1 MKRLILLII
10 TLGVFPALLFAA
22 DTGRTSALFMAPL
35 AASGPADPLVEDIL
49 ASELTA
55 ALQGAGISVA
65 PGRLSLAK
73 GADQPRLP
81 DEQRVSYL
89 LRGVNAGGVN
99 VVVAAFYL
107 VQGDTLV
114 IQFALYDPAVRTMLG
129 GVLTRARKGLTL
141 FATVSEA
148 VKQFG
153 PAIQRYVEGGYQVEP
168 PTGIVE
174 RIQVSGPP
182 DGSRVVLLDRE
193 VGTMAG
199 GTLVVPYTQFEVGST
214 IPVRVIKDGYH
225 SYEGFYK
232 LDSPQVSLSLPPLHR
247 ETRLDADLFWSFGE
261 AMGVGFGGR
270 IHIVPD
276 SLFLGIEHYRSLDVG
291 SLSTSLVR
299 HYDTN
304 VQVGQY
310 IIFPYTS
317 FIRLHL
323 SLGVGLIMTDVA
335 GIGGRD
341 YDDWYVLVGDPT
353 AELALG
359 PVKVFFRPDLHYALG
374 VGYNLLGRE
383 WIRTPFGIPPLTIG
397 VRYSW

>member
-1 MKRLILLII
+1 MRRLTLLVVVLAIVP
-10 TLGVFPALLFAA
+10 TLLFAA
-22 DTGRTSALFMAPL
+22 ETGRTAALFMAPL
-35 AASGPADPLVEDIL
+35 AAGAGDALVEDIL
-49 ASELTA
+49 SSELGV
-55 ALQGAGISVA
+55 ALQSSGITVA
-65 PGRLSLAK
+65 PGRLSLAA
-73 GADQPRLP
+73 GPDQPRLP
-81 DEQRVSYL
+81 EEQRVSYL
-89 LRGVNAGGVN
+89 LRGLDAGGVS

-107 VQGDTLV
+107 VQGDTLI

-141 FATVSEA
+141 FASVSEA
-148 VKQFG
+148 VKQFA
-153 PAIQRYVEGGYQVEP
+153 PAIQRYVQGGYQVEP

-193 VGTMAG
+193 VGTMSG
-199 GTLVVPYTQFEVGST
+199 GTLVVPYTQFEIGSR
-214 IPVRVIKDGYH
+214 IPVRVTKEGYH
-225 SYEGFYK
+225 SFEGFYT
-232 LDSPQVSLSLPPLHR
+232 LSSAQVSLSLPRLRR

-261 AMGVGFGGR
+261 AAGIGFGGR

-291 SLSTSLVR
+291 TSSTSLVR

-317 FIRLHL
+317 IFRLHL
-323 SLGVGLIMTDVA
+323 ALGAGLILTDVA
-335 GIGGRD
+335 GIGGGD
-341 YDDWYVLVGDPT
+341 YNDWYVLVGDPT

-359 PVKVFFRPDLHYALG
+359 PVKVFFRPELHYALG
-374 VGYNLLGRE
+374 VGYNLLGRT
-383 WIRTPFGIPPLTIG
+383 WIRTPYGVPPLTIG
-397 VRYSW
+397 ARYSW

>member
-1 MKRLILLII
+1 MRRLILLVVVLAI
-10 TLGVFPALLFAA
+10 VPPFLFAA
-22 DTGRTSALFMAPL
+22 EQGRSAALFMAPL
-35 AASGPADPLVEDIL
+35 AAGPGEPLVEDIL
-49 ASELTA
+49 ASELIA
-55 ALQGAGISVA
+55 ALQGAGLTVA
-65 PGRLSLAK
+65 PGRLTLAK

-89 LRGVNAGGVN
+89 LRGLDAGGVN

-141 FATVSEA
+141 FASVSEA

-153 PAIQRYVEGGYQVEP
+153 PAIQRYVQGGYEAKP

-199 GTLVVPYTQFEVGST
+199 GTLIVPYTQFEIGST

-225 SYEGFYK
+225 SFEGVYP
-232 LDSPQVSLSLPPLHR
+232 LPSSQVSLSLPALHR

-261 AMGVGFGGR
+261 AAGIGFGGR

-276 SLFLGIEHYRSLDVG
+276 SLFLGIAHYRSLDVG
-291 SLSTSLVR
+291 SVSTSLVR

-304 VQVGQY
+304 VQIGQY

-317 FIRLHL
+317 IFRLQL
-323 SLGVGLIMTDVA
+323 ALGAGLIMTDVA

-359 PVKVFFRPDLHYALG
+359 PVKIFLRPELHYALG
-374 VGYNLLGRE
+374 VGYNLLGRT
-383 WIRTPFGIPPLTIG
+383 WIRTPYGVPPLTIG

>member
-1 MKRLILLII
+1 MRRLTLLVVVLAI
-10 TLGVFPALLFAA
+10 VPPVLFAA
-22 DTGRTSALFMAPL
+22 ETTRTAALFMAPL
-35 AASGPADPLVEDIL
+35 SANAGDPLVEDIL
-49 ASELTA
+49 ASELGA
-55 ALQGAGISVA
+55 ALQAAGIAVA
-65 PGRLSLAK
+65 PGRLALAK

-89 LRGVNAGGVN
+89 LRGLNAGGVS

-141 FATVSEA
+141 FASVSEA
-148 VKQFG
+148 VKQFA
-153 PAIQRYVEGGYQVEP
+153 PAIQRYVAGGYQVEP
-168 PTGIVE
+168 PSGIVE

-182 DGSRVVLLDRE
+182 DGSSVVLLDRD
-193 VGTMAG
+193 VGTVSG
-199 GTLVVPYTQFEVGST
+199 GTLVVPYTQFEIGSK
-214 IPVRVIKDGYH
+214 IPVLVTKEGYH
-225 SYEGFYK
+225 SFEGTYE
-232 LDSPQVSLSLPPLHR
+232 LSSSQVSLSLPPLRR
-247 ETRLDADLFWSFGE
+247 ETRLDTDLFWTFGE
-261 AMGVGFGGR
+261 ALGIGFGGR
-270 IHIVPD
+270 VHIVPD

-323 SLGVGLIMTDVA
+323 AVGAGLIMTDVA

-341 YDDWYVLVGDPT
+341 YNDWYVLVGDPT

-359 PVKVFFRPDLHYALG
+359 PVKVFFRPELHYALG
-374 VGYNLLGRE
+374 VGYNLLGRA
-383 WIRTPFGIPPLTIG
+383 WIRTPYGLPPLTIG